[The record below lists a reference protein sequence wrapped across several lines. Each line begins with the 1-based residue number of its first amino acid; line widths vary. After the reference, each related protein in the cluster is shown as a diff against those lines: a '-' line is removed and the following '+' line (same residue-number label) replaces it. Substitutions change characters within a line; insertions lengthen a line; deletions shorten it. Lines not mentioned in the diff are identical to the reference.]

1 MNDYSYIYLKYQY
14 DTMIMPLSSSLMV
27 KYSIIWS
34 KTKGGEFTYGDVRK
48 AIKGKDANINNV
60 LSSMRKRG
68 WLLTELDPHDS
79 RRRIYRLK
87 SPNEAVKEIALAS
100 KT

>member
-1 MNDYSYIYLKYQY
+1 
-14 DTMIMPLSSSLMV
+14 MV
-27 KYSIIWS
+27 NYSILWS

-60 LSSMRKRG
+60 LSAMRKRG
-68 WLLTELDPHDS
+68 WLLTELDPEDS

-87 SPNEAVKEIALAS
+87 SPDEAVGELAS
-100 KT
+100 TAFKA